1 MNPFTR
7 TLGVLLLAALVAV
20 PAAAFAETR
29 IAVVKLNR
37 LFEEAPQALA
47 LQRSLTEEFAPRERE
62 IRSKQEELVS
72 IEERLEQSDDFMSE
86 DERRRLQQQ
95 FRDGQRDLQRSQ
107 NEFVEDLNLRRNERL
122 GELQR
127 LFISEIQSYGAS
139 QNFDLVL
146 VEGFIHASD
155 SLDITQQVLQVL
167 QRRHQGG

>member
-7 TLGVLLLAALVAV
+7 SLGVLLLAALVAV
-20 PAAAFAETR
+20 PTAALAETR

-72 IEERLEQSDDFMSE
+72 IEQRLEQSDDFMSD

-127 LFISEIQSYGAS
+127 LFIAEIESYGES